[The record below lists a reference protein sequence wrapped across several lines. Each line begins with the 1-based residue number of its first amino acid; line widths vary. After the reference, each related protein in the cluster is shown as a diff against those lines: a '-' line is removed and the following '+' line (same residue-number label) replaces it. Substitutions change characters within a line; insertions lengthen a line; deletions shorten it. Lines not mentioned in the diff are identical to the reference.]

1 MLFYI
6 GSGILVV
13 SGIYCWLGI
22 KRTYDKG
29 ESLPVQVS
37 IAIWLFDTVHGLLVI
52 LASLFSL
59 WRLPFK
65 QTAALITGLVMLGV
79 GLAIMVAG
87 MMEFRSLRKISG
99 RDTSKI
105 ITTGMYRWSRNPQYT
120 GWFIWLLAIS
130 LMGRSCLAFLFT
142 IVFIIGIHLY
152 NVRLEEPYLERVFG
166 EDYRRYKASVPRYIG
181 IPWMKKLSK

>member
-1 MLFYI
+1 MLFYLW
-6 GSGILVV
+6 SGILVV
-13 SGIYCWLGI
+13 LGI
-22 KRTYDKG
+22 FCWVGIKNAYDKG
-29 ESLPVQVS
+29 AVLPIYIS
-37 IAIWLFDTVHGLLVI
+37 IMIWLLDTVHALLVI
-52 LASLFSL
+52 LASLFSI

-105 ITTGMYRWSRNPQYT
+105 ITTGIYRWSRNPQYT

-130 LMGRSCLAFLFT
+130 LMWRSCLAFLFT

-166 EDYRRYKASVPRYIG
+166 EDYRRYKGSAPRYVG
-181 IPWMKKLSK
+181 IPERKEI